1 MGTSGRPEQDLTDIT
16 LLSEQTQSL
25 TAAFAALEEA
35 ARKNASASD
44 KEANADNAATDATQ
58 KRTKAEKEAERNI
71 KEAYGQV
78 TSNLRALGRSFME
91 IADAGVKLAQ
101 STGVSAT
108 KGMQLEL
115 ANRAKVLSQIF
126 TTDLDRM
133 SSGAEIAASQ
143 QAVAD
148 TFVGFREG
156 MQQSADGAQAFNAQL
171 KGGFRSEFQLTGQ
184 SLRALTVIGATTE
197 GQMDAFRRA
206 TGRASLSSGQL
217 SNIVNKNTLSFLL
230 YGNKFAKAATQA
242 EMMGI
247 SLESIQNAQ
256 KGLVTNLDGT
266 IDTVAQLNQLGAQV
280 DFGELV
286 RIAETEGPDALLRYV
301 QSTVPQGLLQSTSF
315 RALFEQLGISSETLL
330 KANKAEKAATSLQ
343 SQFSETTK
351 EAGLVVKAFT
361 ALQRSGIVSAGS
373 FIGLIAATVYATL
386 AMIRFAR
393 AGASFNTAVQLFQ
406 KSLLGG
412 AGKVPPAAGP
422 PSAPTGITFNKPT
435 LAGGARAGARMGAVA
450 GLVSG
455 YMEYQESG
463 SIKKALGR
471 GLANMA
477 GAIIGGALGSFIP
490 IPGVGTIIGSSL
502 GAWAANWL
510 FDKLVTADDLMS
522 GYGSRTLLTSSGA
535 YALNNRDTVVA
546 GTNLFKGNDVMSFG
560 EGALSLGNLAVNPLG
575 MLAGLLGKSAGTK
588 SGELEKKIDA
598 LITTIQNANTVIN
611 INDTKTQTN
620 RMAVVSVQTTRGG

>member
-1 MGTSGRPEQDLTDIT
+1 MGTSGRPERDLTDIT

-44 KEANADNAATDATQ
+44 KEVNADNAATDATQ
-58 KRTKAEKEAERNI
+58 KRTKAEKEAERKIN
-71 KEAYGQV
+71 ETYGQV

-126 TTDLDRM
+126 TTDLNRI
-133 SSGAEIAASQ
+133 SSGAELAASQ

-156 MQQSADGAQAFNAQL
+156 MQASADGAQAFNAQL
-171 KGGFRSEFQLTGQ
+171 KGGFKSDFQLTGA
-184 SLRALTVIGATTE
+184 SLRALSVIGATTE

-206 TGRASLSSGQL
+206 TGRASLSSSQL

-256 KGLVTNLDGT
+256 KGLVTNLDNT

-280 DFGELV
+280 DFGTLV
-286 RIAETEGPDALLRYV
+286 RIAEQEGPDALLRYI

-315 RALFEQLGISSETLL
+315 RSLFEQLGISSETLL
-330 KANKAEKAATSLQ
+330 KANKAEKTATSLQ
-343 SQFSETTK
+343 AKLSETAQ
-351 EAGLVVKAFT
+351 ESGLVSKAFT
-361 ALQRSGIVSAGS
+361 FISRSGMVLFGS
-373 FIGLIAATVYATL
+373 FGGLILATVGATL

-393 AGASFNTAVQLFQ
+393 AGGSFNTAVELLK
-406 KSLLGG
+406 KSLLGP
-412 AGKVPPAAGP
+412 GKAPIPPSPVNPLTAMGGLARLGTGLAALAVAVGGISYGIQQMKQGNTKTGIGLGAAGG
-422 PSAPTGITFNKPT
+422 AIGALLAGTAILGAIPTGGLSLALLGGGA
-435 LAGGARAGARMGAVA
+435 LAGGGITYAMGK
-450 GLVSG
+450 G
-455 YMEYQESG
+455 
-463 SIKKALGR
+463 
-471 GLANMA
+471 
-477 GAIIGGALGSFIP
+477 
-490 IPGVGTIIGSSL
+490 
-502 GAWAANWL
+502 
-510 FDKLVTADDLMS
+510 DDIAS

-535 YALNNRDTVVA
+535 YALNNRDTVIA
-546 GTNLFKGNDVMSFG
+546 GTNLFKSNDVMSFG
-560 EGALSLGNLAVNPLG
+560 AGALTLGNLAANPLA
-575 MLAGLLGKSAGTK
+575 MLISALGKPAGAK

>member
-1 MGTSGRPEQDLTDIT
+1 MGTSGRPERDLTDIT

-44 KEANADNAATDATQ
+44 NEATADNEATDATK

-126 TTDLDRM
+126 TTDLNRI

-143 QAVAD
+143 QTVAD
-148 TFVGFREG
+148 AFVGFREG
-156 MQQSADGAQAFNAQL
+156 MQLSADGAQAFNAQL
-171 KGGFRSEFQLTGQ
+171 KGGFRSDFQLTGQ

-206 TGRASLSSGQL
+206 TGRASLSSNQL
-217 SNIVNKNTLSFLL
+217 STIVNKNTLSFLL

-247 SLESIQNAQ
+247 SLEGIQNAQ
-256 KGLVTNLDGT
+256 KGLITNLDGT

-343 SQFSETTK
+343 AQFLETAK
-351 EAGLVVKAFT
+351 ESGLVVKAFT
-361 ALQRSGIVSAGS
+361 AIQRTGIITAGS
-373 FIGLIAATVYATL
+373 FMTLMYATGRATL

-393 AGASFNTAVQLFQ
+393 AGGSFNTAVELFQ
-406 KSLLGG
+406 KSLLGK
-412 AGKVPPAAGP
+412 AGKTPPVAGP
-422 PSAPTGITFNKPT
+422 PSAPTGTFNKPT
-435 LAGGARAGARMGAVA
+435 LAGGARAGARMGGVA

-477 GAIIGGALGSFIP
+477 GAIIGGALGTFIP
-490 IPGVGTIIGSSL
+490 IPGLGTLIGSSL

-510 FDKLVTADDLMS
+510 FDKLVGADDLMS

-535 YALNNRDTVVA
+535 YALNNRDTVIA

-560 EGALSLGNLAVNPLG
+560 AGALTLSNLAINPLG
-575 MLAGLLGKSAGTK
+575 MLAGALGKSAGTK
-588 SGELEKKIDA
+588 SGELEKKIDQ